1 MKIASDHLEQV
12 LNVAKQKAQN
22 PSGQEDLGFS
32 KLLEQQKTAPAAGAS
47 AGPSAVDLLEN
58 SSMVGR
64 IMAGQKIGEKAATP
78 GQQLENALDQM
89 EEYAAALGDTSRSLK
104 DIEPLAD
111 NLQRTAGQLS
121 ELSQSLPEDD
131 PLKGLSNDAA
141 ILATVE
147 SMKFKRGD
155 YV

>member
-1 MKIASDHLEQV
+1 MKIASDHLEHV
-12 LNVAKQKAQN
+12 LNANKQKTQTSA
-22 PSGQEDLGFS
+22 SQEDLGFS
-32 KLLEQQKTAPAAGAS
+32 KLLEQQKSTASEAGSGPTAAG
-47 AGPSAVDLLEN
+47 LLEN
-58 SSMVGR
+58 SSMIGR
-64 IMAGQKIGEKAATP
+64 IMAVQKIADKSVSP
-78 GQQLENALDQM
+78 GQQVENALDQM
-89 EEYAAALGDTSRSLK
+89 EEYAAALGDTNRSLK

-111 NLQRTAGQLS
+111 NLQKTAGQLS

-131 PLKGLSNDAA
+131 PLKGISNDAA